1 MNNNYLQVNT
11 LMLSKQKT
19 LIVLMLLT
27 ASLVANSQEKM
38 KLSLAKALEL
48 GMQSNSTLS
57 VSNAKIKA
65 AKAKV
70 NEVSTLGLPSL
81 KFAGSYNRLSNV
93 DEFKVNGFSIFP
105 VLLNQ
110 TNLQL
115 NLVQPIY
122 TGNKISASK
131 DAAEHIAKASE
142 IEYSKDRTE
151 TSFAIKNAYWNL
163 KKAVKFRAL
172 ADENVAQ
179 MQLHLQEIKNLAKNG
194 MVTDN
199 DVLKVEVA
207 LNDALLRQMDAQNAV
222 QMATVVINN
231 GLGLSL
237 TTELDLETEPNTN
250 TKDKG
255 QLITLIDKAIK
266 IRPEINS
273 NEYRIKAAESNIEAT
288 KGAYYPQISV
298 GGNFTYANPNQRW
311 IPNRDEFRSTWAVGV
326 NVSYDIWNWNAT
338 GYQVEQSEAQ
348 LMQAKDGMNQLKDA
362 IVLELTQNYLSYN
375 QAIRKISI
383 AETGAKQA
391 EENLRVTMQKF
402 KNGAALSSDVTDA
415 EVALLQ
421 AKTNHIQAQIDFE
434 VIAAKLDKSIGE

>member
-1 MNNNYLQVNT
+1 MNNNFLQVNT
-11 LMLSKQKT
+11 LMLNKQKT
-19 LIVLMLLT
+19 LIVLLLLT
-27 ASLVANSQEKM
+27 ATLVANSQEKM

-48 GMQSNSTLS
+48 GTQSSSALN

-65 AKAKV
+65 AKARV
-70 NEVSTLGLPSL
+70 NEVNTQGLPSL

-115 NLVQPIY
+115 NLVQPIF
-122 TGNKISASK
+122 TGNRISASK
-131 DAAEHIAKASE
+131 EAAENIAKASE
-142 IEYSKDRTE
+142 VEYSKERTE
-151 TSFAIKNAYWNL
+151 TNFAIKNAYWNL

-179 MQLHLQEIKNLAKNG
+179 MQTHLQEIKNLAKNG
-194 MVTDN
+194 MATDN

-222 QMATVVINN
+222 QMATIAINN

-237 TTELDLETEPNTN
+237 TTELELETEPNTSP
-250 TKDKG
+250 KDKG
-255 QLITLIDKAIK
+255 QLVSLIDKAIK
-266 IRPEINS
+266 IRPEISS
-273 NEYRIKAAESNIEAT
+273 NEFKIKAAESNIDAT
-288 KGAYYPQISV
+288 KSAYYPQISV

-311 IPNRDEFRSTWAVGV
+311 IPNADKFNSTWAVGV

-348 LMQAKDGMNQLKDA
+348 VLQAKDGLNQLKDA

-375 QAIRKISI
+375 QAIKKISI

-421 AKTNHIQAQIDFE
+421 AKTNHIQALIDFE